1 MANGKINKSTYVICN
16 GFKRDQYIEN
26 ISRLINNGHKNT
38 IPIIDNFEELDLL
51 QAEIKGKFKIEFVS
65 HLKKSQNL
73 NSIRPAL
80 ELVIKHC
87 KFYKTNSR

>member
-1 MANGKINKSTYVICN
+1 MEKINKSTYVICN

-51 QAEIKGKFKIEFVS
+51 QAEIKGKK
-65 HLKKSQNL
+65 
-73 NSIRPAL
+73 NSYRI
-80 ELVIKHC
+80 
-87 KFYKTNSR
+87 